1 MTSTTTD
8 RPASA
13 QADSP
18 SARDTVAWR
27 ARLKGAFT
35 PDKVGG
41 IYVLIAMIVLF
52 SIWTPETFPEWD
64 TARQILN
71 NNSVRAM
78 AALALVVPLAAGV
91 FDISVANTMTLSGVM
106 CTYTIVHTDIPIW
119 GAVVIGMLCALVVG
133 VLNAVVVVVAKID
146 SLIGT
151 LATGFLIQAMV
162 TWRTG
167 SRNVTSD
174 ELAQTF
180 PKIARFQ
187 FLDLTLPVFYVVAI
201 AIAIWFVL
209 QHTATGRRLYA
220 AGFNAQ
226 AARLAG
232 VPTAKLKFL
241 ALVCSAGLAGLAGI
255 VLAATL
261 GSGSPTGGE
270 SYLLPAFAAVFLGAT
285 QLKPGR
291 FNAFGTLVGILMLGT
306 GTTGLALARQRQWV
320 QDTFT
325 GVVLILA
332 LALTSL
338 QVRRAGAESRRAAA
352 ALRHEVQAVDQ
363 QASQEQHPGT
373 ERPETDR
380 KGSH

>member
-1 MTSTTTD
+1 M
-8 RPASA
+8 
-13 QADSP
+13 
-18 SARDTVAWR
+18 
-27 ARLKGAFT
+27 T

-41 IYVLIAMIVLF
+41 IYVLIAMVILF
-52 SIWTPETFPEWD
+52 SVWVPETFPEWD

-71 NNSVRAM
+71 NNSVRALT
-78 AALALVVPLAAGV
+78 ALALVIPLAAGV

-119 GAVVIGMLCALVVG
+119 GAFIVGMMCALLVG
-133 VLNAVVVVVAKID
+133 VLNGLIVVVAKID

-151 LATGFLIQAMV
+151 LATGFLIQAMI

-167 SRNVTSD
+167 NRNVTSD
-174 ELAQTF
+174 ELSQTF
-180 PKIARFQ
+180 PKIARYQ
-187 FLDLTLPVFYVVAI
+187 VVNLTLPVFYVVAI
-201 AIAIWFVL
+201 ALAIWFVF

-232 VPTAKLKFL
+232 VPTAKLKFV
-241 ALVCSAGLAGLAGI
+241 ALVCSAGLAGFAGI

-285 QLKPGR
+285 QIVPGR

-306 GTTGLALARQRQWV
+306 GTTGLALARQAQWV

-338 QVRRAGAESRRAAA
+338 QVRRAGAESKRGADN
-352 ALRHEVQAVDQ
+352 LHHEVEA
-363 QASQEQHPGT
+363 ASTAET
-373 ERPETDR
+373 EPSRTGP
-380 KGSH
+380 SQPA